1 MVSKSSTSTVA
12 DNPTAIVNF
21 VLQTALQKINA
32 GWSTSLPVGG
42 ANNVIRYNLLEQGGG
57 NQQACQGE
65 EEEDEE
71 KEMLTDI
78 KDELLAESE
87 SSELDRNPF
96 DLAEHPGLG
105 AGVKGLSETR
115 TLPEDE
121 EEVKGKGNGFP
132 PVSSSLCARHCVL
145 PLIGIGLPEISP
157 LCVAQLVFLFVVMP
171 RSVFLKHLLSLC
183 WLALCCYPP
192 PVGDV
197 IRLFVIVTCY
207 PSIVLLVRLWRKGVA

>member
-1 MVSKSSTSTVA
+1 MTTAATSHEFGLFQFWRTPLPDIQELEVEDPNCEASPDGSPTTDTKSSVPPNGDNMVSKSSASTVA

-21 VLQTALQKINA
+21 VLQTALQKINDD
-32 GWSTSLPVGG
+32 WSTSLPVGG

-87 SSELDRNPF
+87 SSELERNPY
-96 DLAEHPGLG
+96 DLAKHPGLG
-105 AGVKGLSETR
+105 AEVKGLTETR
-115 TLPEDE
+115 TLAEDE

-132 PVSSSLCARHCVL
+132 PVSSSL
-145 PLIGIGLPEISP
+145 
-157 LCVAQLVFLFVVMP
+157 
-171 RSVFLKHLLSLC
+171 
-183 WLALCCYPP
+183 
-192 PVGDV
+192 
-197 IRLFVIVTCY
+197 
-207 PSIVLLVRLWRKGVA
+207 